1 MTFVVKKLPV
11 AEQDILEAALWYDQR
26 EQGLGDD
33 FLDETDA
40 AVQRLSRDALI
51 HRIRFSDV
59 RRAPIHRFRFYGIYY
74 LIREQEV
81 WVLAIQHGCRH
92 PRHLQQR
99 RIGF

>member
-1 MTFVVKKLPV
+1 MTFVVKKLPI
-11 AEQDILEAALWYDQR
+11 AEQDILEAALWYDEC

-40 AVQRLSRDALI
+40 AVQRLSRDAFI

-59 RRAPIHRFRFYGIYY
+59 RRASIYRFRFYGIYY
-74 LIREQEV
+74 LIREQEA
-81 WVLAIQHGCRH
+81 WVLAIQHGRRH